1 MQSIKSLLPRYYSA
15 TVAHYNPVFE
25 NSAISVVCVAQKY
38 AVTADLSNIV
48 VYTFRGVMNAV
59 RRAGWAKL
67 ANRQADH
74 LSSLYLIR
82 TGVLNGHPAL
92 RGRPAAAGL
101 R

>member
-67 ANRQADH
+67 A
-74 LSSLYLIR
+74 
-82 TGVLNGHPAL
+82 
-92 RGRPAAAGL
+92 
-101 R
+101 